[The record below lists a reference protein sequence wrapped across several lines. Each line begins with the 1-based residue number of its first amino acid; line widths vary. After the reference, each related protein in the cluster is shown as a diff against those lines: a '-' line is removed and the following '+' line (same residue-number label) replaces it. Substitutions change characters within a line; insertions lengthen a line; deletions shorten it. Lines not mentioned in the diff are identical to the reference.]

1 MCENGEKNY
10 IVIHCVCMAV
20 GCLCLRM
27 YVVCSS
33 GTELVSS
40 GSHYSSFT
48 LYNIRGQITDCS
60 GQKITSSDYENCI
73 IAKPSLSSLDTLREL
88 LDSRTYSALKQRM
101 EKGSPVTANI
111 GKKLLTPTAIL
122 FVYLYIRGMH
132 LRNPLFILSDILTS
146 KITA

>member
-1 MCENGEKNY
+1 MEKR
-10 IVIHCVCMAV
+10 IISLFTVFCMAV

-88 LDSRTYSALKQRM
+88 LDSRTYSA
-101 EKGSPVTANI
+101 
-111 GKKLLTPTAIL
+111 KKLLTLTAIL